1 MSDTIESGK
10 TSQRYVPSGAIPE
23 TDPDSGA
30 TVYSYERNGALCAI
44 AYKPKASRNSV
55 WHHRFRSEA
64 ERKNHITKFFEGQ
77 RAHQDEM
84 KKRRA
89 NRKQPHSLK
98 VGDIL
103 VSSWG
108 YEQTNID
115 FYQVTAAP
123 GKCTVELRELAKN
136 AVETEWCRARV
147 TPRKDKF
154 VSAAF
159 KRRASIDG
167 RVKVSSV
174 ASAYVWDGRAKH
186 QTSYA

>member
-30 TVYSYERNGALCAI
+30 AVYSYERNGELFAI
-44 AYKPKASRNSV
+44 AYKPKASRNSA
-55 WHHRFRSEA
+55 WHHRFRSEV
-64 ERKNHITKFFEGQ
+64 ERNNYITKFFEGQ

-136 AVETEWCRARV
+136 AVETEWCQARV

>member
-30 TVYSYERNGALCAI
+30 AVYSYERNGELFAI
-44 AYKPKASRNSV
+44 AYKPKASRNSA
-55 WHHRFRSEA
+55 WHHRFRSEV
-64 ERKNHITKFFEGQ
+64 ERNNYITKFFEGQ

-103 VSSWG
+103 VEHIAKALDRLG
-108 YEQTNID
+108 IVID
-115 FYQVTAAP
+115 LNLCNVRHP
-123 GKCTVELRELAKN
+123 H
-136 AVETEWCRARV
+136 
-147 TPRKDKF
+147 D
-154 VSAAF
+154 
-159 KRRASIDG
+159 
-167 RVKVSSV
+167 
-174 ASAYVWDGRAKH
+174 
-186 QTSYA
+186 

>member
-1 MSDTIESGK
+1 MTDTIESGK

-30 TVYSYERNGALCAI
+30 AVYSYERNGELFAI
-44 AYKPKASRNSV
+44 AYKPK
-55 WHHRFRSEA
+55 
-64 ERKNHITKFFEGQ
+64 
-77 RAHQDEM
+77 
-84 KKRRA
+84 
-89 NRKQPHSLK
+89 
-98 VGDIL
+98 
-103 VSSWG
+103 
-108 YEQTNID
+108 
-115 FYQVTAAP
+115 
-123 GKCTVELRELAKN
+123 
-136 AVETEWCRARV
+136 EWCQARV